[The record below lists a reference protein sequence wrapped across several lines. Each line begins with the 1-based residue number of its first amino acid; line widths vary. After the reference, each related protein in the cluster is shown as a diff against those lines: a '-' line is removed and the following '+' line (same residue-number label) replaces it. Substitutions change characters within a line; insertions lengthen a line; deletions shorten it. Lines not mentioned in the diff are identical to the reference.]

1 MDHHRNGVL
10 KLLIARG
17 EGLER
22 RCGYRR
28 VVDIGRHDRGIDGEN
43 QITIESIAIV
53 NEDALVTNRLD
64 SRSWHSERRLNVWDL
79 AALAEVHLAAVSI
92 SFRRRE
98 SRRQHLRLNCLCR
111 DHIEGK
117 ISASQRIAAGSH
129 WNMDRRLGQLI
140 HELWNGCG
148 IEWKYAGDSGRL
160 QSPVFHVHMPTVSVF
175 VLALRRDNRG
185 GP

>member
-10 KLLIARG
+10 KLLVARG

-28 VVDIGRHDRGIDGEN
+28 VVDIGRHDRGIDGKN
-43 QITIESIAIV
+43 QITIEFIAIV
-53 NEDALVTNRLD
+53 NEYALVTNRLY
-64 SRSWHSERRLNVWDL
+64 SRSGHSERRLNVWDL
-79 AALAEVHLAAVSI
+79 AVLAEVHLAAVSI

-117 ISASQRIAAGSH
+117 VSASRRFAAGSH
-129 WNMDRRLGQLI
+129 GKMDRRRWQLI
-140 HELWNGCG
+140 HELRNGCG
-148 IEWKYAGDSGRL
+148 IEWKHAGDSGRL
-160 QSPVFHVHMPTVSVF
+160 
-175 VLALRRDNRG
+175 
-185 GP
+185 